1 MSTSVCTHRKPAV
14 TKASIVSSEMKPNK
28 LPDFGLGFSGGG
40 SLSLSAGLRARG
52 MTTESTKY
60 CLVIEALPNENLC
73 SFTKLVET
81 LPPETL
87 YTALSAS
94 V

>member
-1 MSTSVCTHRKPAV
+1 
-14 TKASIVSSEMKPNK
+14 MKPNK

-60 CLVIEALPNENLC
+60 CLVVEALPHENLY
-73 SFTKLVET
+73 SFTNLAET
-81 LPPETL
+81 SPPETL
-87 YTALSAS
+87 YTALLSS

>member
-1 MSTSVCTHRKPAV
+1 
-14 TKASIVSSEMKPNK
+14 MKPNK

-60 CLVIEALPNENLC
+60 CLVVEALLNESLC
-73 SFTKLVET
+73 SFTDLVERS
-81 LPPETL
+81 PPETL
-87 YTALSAS
+87 YSTIKQRLIGTRAGQSYFS
-94 V
+94 KC